1 MLRRLVGRESR
12 RGRKVGVMPKTI
24 GEIQREQAMLATLRR
39 IADAL
44 DAIAGTLAEAFRA
57 SAKRDEEEDEDGE

>member
-1 MLRRLVGRESR
+1 
-12 RGRKVGVMPKTI
+12 MPKTI
-24 GEIQREQAMLATLRR
+24 GEIQREQAMHATLRR